1 MADRAEMFSLS
12 TFHSLSP
19 PGCRPA
25 HDISLEEFDDED
37 LSEITDDCGIG
48 LNYDSDPYEKDCLIL
63 EKNDFHH
70 PVCSFQDDFQEFEMI
85 DDEDDEEEE
94 EDADPDA
101 PPSPSASPPP
111 SPTLGTLKSRPTT
124 LNLTAPV
131 SQDSLNNNSNV
142 SPRKSSWQ
150 DSLRNPTSQGC
161 LSPNHSCL
169 EDGSHVTTT
178 CPGAP
183 DTTGSGN
190 GTPSNQPGHCGLHQ
204 SPGRPLL
211 YDFEGNRRERP
222 EYGSFGQHNS
232 SSGSEATEV
241 KPDVEESTLS
251 ELVPSVDDC
260 TSQCSDTEV
269 DHDLNGHTKR
279 RPCHSRPND
288 TYTVTTET
296 ADDPELENDGTSRC
310 LSSTAPLGN
319 DAETPLSDE
328 ELDKEFDI
336 DFISKDTY
344 DQTCKEDEASSYIE
358 FPCIEPA
365 ESISV
370 SSYVSSSRSDVLDA
384 MDEPRSM
391 RQGQPAANDTTSPS
405 SDPGIADMNAKR
417 YAESDRHSDDLSS
430 PGSDSDIE
438 GELEAAFACGPLAN
452 NMISSISE
460 TELDL
465 TSESSSGRSSH
476 LTNSI
481 EEASSPTSD
490 QELDQELDPEQDS
503 SVVGLKASL
512 LLGQSEPVKQEPS
525 PGLDPSPD
533 MLQLDDG
540 QALMGLQNVDDEQDY
555 EHQADP
561 DETLPPAIPCE
572 DSGSQQLLLKIEP
585 DHSLESFKRSF
596 YLPVSPKLMP
606 SVDDY
611 DGNSEGESESESEDE
626 LSENSDS
633 PWLLSNLVNRMI
645 SEGSY
650 PISCPEEC
658 LKRSASISDTI
669 SPSSD
674 LETDTFTEMDG
685 CNSQKQKSE
694 EKSQEVTSEK
704 SEKRLVEEKER
715 EASYVSD
722 EGQKES
728 KRTDTCLY
736 MSNPTY
742 ANATPVF
749 TERFDTRTKDY
760 ETEDFSSQN
769 SLKNK
774 QKEEEEEPNNDLVM
788 ERMKELESPS
798 LSESIISDKDEGRE
812 TRVDQISL
820 QRITEVKNSLTLDLP
835 TAQTNHC
842 FSLTYSTDNDED
854 EQDTSPFLE
863 DLHKVPSPYGNET
876 YLDSSPPI
884 DESVRELRNSTSNRP
899 IDDSLA
905 YDSMKYTL
913 VVDENTTLELVSLKR
928 CTSVLSE
935 DSDGLSTICDEE
947 VVDEDED
954 IYGQG
959 QTESGMRPD
968 LLLSSSE
975 EDSSPEADLPFSKKF
990 LNVFVNSASR
1000 SSSTESFGL
1009 FSCTINGEE
1018 RDQTHRAV
1026 FRFIPRHADELEL
1039 DVDDPLFIE
1048 EEEDDYWYRG
1058 YNMRTGAR
1066 GIFPAYYAHEVV
1078 GQTKDL
1084 MAMKRNPAWMES
1096 FRVQFLGSVEVP
1108 YHQGNGILC
1117 AAMQKIAMARKRT
1130 VHLHPPSI
1138 CELEI
1143 SLQGVKLVMSLDDE
1157 YDFSGEFDRCS
1168 HFFQMKNIS
1177 FCGCHPKN
1185 NCYFG
1190 FITKHPMLNRFACHV
1205 FVSQDSMRH
1214 VAECVG
1220 RAFQEY
1226 YQEHLEYACPT
1237 EDIYLE

>member
-70 PVCSFQDDFQEFEMI
+70 PVSSFQDDFQEFEMI
-85 DDEDDEEEE
+85 DDEDDEE

-124 LNLTAPV
+124 LNLTA
-131 SQDSLNNNSNV
+131 SQDSLNNNSNM
-142 SPRKSSWQ
+142 SSRKSSWQ

-169 EDGSHVTTT
+169 EDGSHATTT
-178 CPGAP
+178 CSGAP
-183 DTTGSGN
+183 DTTGSAN
-190 GTPSNQPGHCGLHQ
+190 GTPSNPPGHCGLHQ

-211 YDFEGNRRERP
+211 YDFEGNRKERP

-241 KPDVEESTLS
+241 KADVEESTLS
-251 ELVPSVDDC
+251 ELVPTVEDC

-269 DHDLNGHTKR
+269 DHDLNGHTKHR
-279 RPCHSRPND
+279 LCHSRPSD

-296 ADDPELENDGTSRC
+296 AYDPELENDGTSRC

-344 DQTCKEDEASSYIE
+344 DQTCKEDEASSYVE

-365 ESISV
+365 ECISV
-370 SSYVSSSRSDVLDA
+370 SSYMSSSRSDVLDA
-384 MDEPRSM
+384 MDEPRNM
-391 RQGQPAANDTTSPS
+391 HQGQPAANDTTSPS
-405 SDPGIADMNAKR
+405 SDPGIADMNTKR

-438 GELEAAFACGPLAN
+438 GELEAAFACGPLAS

-503 SVVGLKASL
+503 GIIGLKASL
-512 LLGQSEPVKQEPS
+512 LLVQSEPVKQEPS
-525 PGLDPSPD
+525 PGLDPSPG

-540 QALMGLQNVDDEQDY
+540 QALMGLQNVDDEQGY

-596 YLPVSPKLMP
+596 YLPVGPKLMP

-611 DGNSEGESESESEDE
+611 DGNSEGESDSESEDE

-674 LETDTFTEMDG
+674 LEIDTFTETDG
-685 CNSQKQKSE
+685 CNSQEQKLE
-694 EKSQEVTSEK
+694 EKSQKVTSEK
-704 SEKRLVEEKER
+704 LEKRLHEEKER
-715 EASYVSD
+715 EASYLSE

-728 KRTDTCLY
+728 KRMDTCLY
-736 MSNPTY
+736 MSSPTY
-742 ANATPVF
+742 GNASPVF
-749 TERFDTRTKDY
+749 TERFDMGIKNY
-760 ETEDFSSQN
+760 ESEHFPSQN

-774 QKEEEEEPNNDLVM
+774 QKEEEEEEPNNDLVM

-812 TRVDQISL
+812 IRVDQITL

-863 DLHKVPSPYGNET
+863 DLQKVPSPYENET

-884 DESVRELRNSTSNRP
+884 DESVLRNTTSNRP

-959 QTESGMRPD
+959 QMERGMRPD

-990 LNVFVNSASR
+990 LNVFVNRASR

-1039 DVDDPLFIE
+1039 DVDDPLFVE

-1084 MAMKRNPAWMES
+1084 MTMKRNPAWMES

>member
-1 MADRAEMFSLS
+1 MICFMSIANNGRTFVFIICLS
-12 TFHSLSP
+12 V
-19 PGCRPA
+19 CRPA

-150 DSLRNPTSQGC
+150 DSLRNPTSQGNCC
-161 LSPNHSCL
+161 L
-169 EDGSHVTTT
+169 
-178 CPGAP
+178 
-183 DTTGSGN
+183 
-190 GTPSNQPGHCGLHQ
+190 
-204 SPGRPLL
+204 
-211 YDFEGNRRERP
+211 
-222 EYGSFGQHNS
+222 
-232 SSGSEATEV
+232 
-241 KPDVEESTLS
+241 
-251 ELVPSVDDC
+251 
-260 TSQCSDTEV
+260 
-269 DHDLNGHTKR
+269 
-279 RPCHSRPND
+279 
-288 TYTVTTET
+288 
-296 ADDPELENDGTSRC
+296 
-310 LSSTAPLGN
+310 
-319 DAETPLSDE
+319 
-328 ELDKEFDI
+328 
-336 DFISKDTY
+336 
-344 DQTCKEDEASSYIE
+344 YI
-358 FPCIEPA
+358 C
-365 ESISV
+365 
-370 SSYVSSSRSDVLDA
+370 
-384 MDEPRSM
+384 
-391 RQGQPAANDTTSPS
+391 
-405 SDPGIADMNAKR
+405 DPG
-417 YAESDRHSDDLSS
+417 
-430 PGSDSDIE
+430 
-438 GELEAAFACGPLAN
+438 
-452 NMISSISE
+452 
-460 TELDL
+460 
-465 TSESSSGRSSH
+465 
-476 LTNSI
+476 
-481 EEASSPTSD
+481 
-490 QELDQELDPEQDS
+490 
-503 SVVGLKASL
+503 
-512 LLGQSEPVKQEPS
+512 
-525 PGLDPSPD
+525 
-533 MLQLDDG
+533 
-540 QALMGLQNVDDEQDY
+540 
-555 EHQADP
+555 
-561 DETLPPAIPCE
+561 
-572 DSGSQQLLLKIEP
+572 
-585 DHSLESFKRSF
+585 
-596 YLPVSPKLMP
+596 
-606 SVDDY
+606 
-611 DGNSEGESESESEDE
+611 
-626 LSENSDS
+626 
-633 PWLLSNLVNRMI
+633 
-645 SEGSY
+645 
-650 PISCPEEC
+650 
-658 LKRSASISDTI
+658 
-669 SPSSD
+669 
-674 LETDTFTEMDG
+674 
-685 CNSQKQKSE
+685 
-694 EKSQEVTSEK
+694 
-704 SEKRLVEEKER
+704 
-715 EASYVSD
+715 
-722 EGQKES
+722 
-728 KRTDTCLY
+728 
-736 MSNPTY
+736 
-742 ANATPVF
+742 
-749 TERFDTRTKDY
+749 
-760 ETEDFSSQN
+760 
-769 SLKNK
+769 
-774 QKEEEEEPNNDLVM
+774 
-788 ERMKELESPS
+788 
-798 LSESIISDKDEGRE
+798 
-812 TRVDQISL
+812 
-820 QRITEVKNSLTLDLP
+820 
-835 TAQTNHC
+835 TNHC

-1078 GQTKDL
+1078 
-1084 MAMKRNPAWMES
+1084 AMKRNPAWMES

>member
-1 MADRAEMFSLS
+1 M
-12 TFHSLSP
+12 
-19 PGCRPA
+19 
-25 HDISLEEFDDED
+25 
-37 LSEITDDCGIG
+37 
-48 LNYDSDPYEKDCLIL
+48 
-63 EKNDFHH
+63 
-70 PVCSFQDDFQEFEMI
+70 
-85 DDEDDEEEE
+85 
-94 EDADPDA
+94 
-101 PPSPSASPPP
+101 
-111 SPTLGTLKSRPTT
+111 
-124 LNLTAPV
+124 
-131 SQDSLNNNSNV
+131 
-142 SPRKSSWQ
+142 
-150 DSLRNPTSQGC
+150 
-161 LSPNHSCL
+161 
-169 EDGSHVTTT
+169 
-178 CPGAP
+178 
-183 DTTGSGN
+183 
-190 GTPSNQPGHCGLHQ
+190 
-204 SPGRPLL
+204 
-211 YDFEGNRRERP
+211 
-222 EYGSFGQHNS
+222 
-232 SSGSEATEV
+232 

-269 DHDLNGHTKR
+269 DHDLNGHAKR
-279 RPCHSRPND
+279 RPCCSRPND

-336 DFISKDTY
+336 DFMSKESY
-344 DQTCKEDEASSYIE
+344 EQTCKDAEGSSYIE
-358 FPCIEPA
+358 FPCIEPT

-384 MDEPRSM
+384 MDEPRNM
-391 RQGQPAANDTTSPS
+391 HQGQAAAENDTSPS

-417 YAESDRHSDDLSS
+417 YTESDCHSDDLSS

-438 GELEAAFACGPLAN
+438 GELEEAFACGGPLAS

-490 QELDQELDPEQDS
+490 QELDQELDTEQDS
-503 SVVGLKASL
+503 GIVGLKASL
-512 LLGQSEPVKQEPS
+512 LLGQPDPVKQDPL
-525 PGLDPSPD
+525 PGLDPSSD

-540 QALMGLQNVDDEQDY
+540 QALMGLQNVDDEQGY

-572 DSGSQQLLLKIEP
+572 DSSSQQLLLKIEP

-596 YLPVSPKLMP
+596 YLPVGPKLMP

-611 DGNSEGESESESEDE
+611 DGNSEGDSESESEDE

-658 LKRSASISDTI
+658 FKRSASISDTI

-674 LETDTFTEMDG
+674 LETDAFNETDG
-685 CNSQKQKSE
+685 CNFQKQKSE
-694 EKSQEVTSEK
+694 EKSQEVK
-704 SEKRLVEEKER
+704 SERSEARVVEEKER
-715 EASYVSD
+715 EASCEFE

-728 KRTDTCLY
+728 KRTDSCLY

-742 ANATPVF
+742 GTVTPVF
-749 TERFDTRTKDY
+749 NERFDMRTNNF
-760 ETEDFSSQN
+760 EAEDFPCQN

-774 QKEEEEEPNNDLVM
+774 QKDEEEEPNNDLMM
-788 ERMKELESPS
+788 ERMKELDSPS
-798 LSESIISDKDEGRE
+798 LSESILSDKDEGRE
-812 TRVDQISL
+812 TKVDQLTL

-854 EQDTSPFLE
+854 EQDISPFLD
-863 DLHKVPSPYGNET
+863 DLHKLPSPYGNET

-884 DESVRELRNSTSNRP
+884 DESVRELRNGTSDRP

-935 DSDGLSTICDEE
+935 DSDGLSTICDED
-947 VVDEDED
+947 VADEDDD
-954 IYGQG
+954 IYGRG
-959 QTESGMRPD
+959 QMVRGMRPN

-990 LNVFVNSASR
+990 LNVFVNGTSR
-1000 SSSTESFGL
+1000 SSSE
-1009 FSCTINGEE
+1009 
-1018 RDQTHRAV
+1018 
-1026 FRFIPRHADELEL
+1026 
-1039 DVDDPLFIE
+1039 
-1048 EEEDDYWYRG
+1048 
-1058 YNMRTGAR
+1058 
-1066 GIFPAYYAHEVV
+1066 
-1078 GQTKDL
+1078 
-1084 MAMKRNPAWMES
+1084 
-1096 FRVQFLGSVEVP
+1096 
-1108 YHQGNGILC
+1108 
-1117 AAMQKIAMARKRT
+1117 
-1130 VHLHPPSI
+1130 
-1138 CELEI
+1138 
-1143 SLQGVKLVMSLDDE
+1143 
-1157 YDFSGEFDRCS
+1157 
-1168 HFFQMKNIS
+1168 
-1177 FCGCHPKN
+1177 
-1185 NCYFG
+1185 
-1190 FITKHPMLNRFACHV
+1190 
-1205 FVSQDSMRH
+1205 
-1214 VAECVG
+1214 
-1220 RAFQEY
+1220 
-1226 YQEHLEYACPT
+1226 
-1237 EDIYLE
+1237 

>member
-1 MADRAEMFSLS
+1 
-12 TFHSLSP
+12 
-19 PGCRPA
+19 
-25 HDISLEEFDDED
+25 
-37 LSEITDDCGIG
+37 
-48 LNYDSDPYEKDCLIL
+48 
-63 EKNDFHH
+63 
-70 PVCSFQDDFQEFEMI
+70 MI

-101 PPSPSASPPP
+101 PPSPSESPPP

-124 LNLTAPV
+124 LNLTEAV

-142 SPRKSSWQ
+142 SPRKASWQ
-150 DSLRNPTSQGC
+150 DSLQNPTSQGC
-161 LSPNHSCL
+161 FSPNHSCL
-169 EDGSHVTTT
+169 EDGSHVTIT
-178 CPGAP
+178 CLGAP
-183 DTTGSGN
+183 DTTGSTN
-190 GTPSNQPGHCGLHQ
+190 GTPSNPPGHCGLHQ

-211 YDFEGNRRERP
+211 YDFEGNRREQP

-232 SSGSEATEV
+232 SSGSEVNVV

-269 DHDLNGHTKR
+269 DHDLNGHAKR
-279 RPCHSRPND
+279 RPCRSRPND

-328 ELDKEFDI
+328 DLDKEFDI
-336 DFISKDTY
+336 DFMSNDTY
-344 DQTCKEDEASSYIE
+344 DQTCKEAEASSYIE
-358 FPCIEPA
+358 FPCIEQA

-384 MDEPRSM
+384 MDEPRNM
-391 RQGQPAANDTTSPS
+391 HLGQPAAANDTTSPS

-438 GELEAAFACGPLAN
+438 GELEAAFACDPLAS

-503 SVVGLKASL
+503 GIVGLKASL
-512 LLGQSEPVKQEPS
+512 LLGQPDPIKQEPS

-540 QALMGLQNVDDEQDY
+540 QALMGLQNVDDEQVY

-561 DETLPPAIPCE
+561 DETLPPAVPCE

-585 DHSLESFKRSF
+585 DHSLESFKPSF
-596 YLPVSPKLMP
+596 YLPIGPKLMP
-606 SVDDY
+606 SVDEY

-658 LKRSASISDTI
+658 LKHSASISDTI

-674 LETDTFTEMDG
+674 LETDTFNEMDC

-694 EKSQEVTSEK
+694 EKSKGVPSEK
-704 SEKRLVEEKER
+704 SEMRLNEEKES
-715 EASYVSD
+715 EASYVSE
-722 EGQKES
+722 EGLKES
-728 KRTDTCLY
+728 KRTDSCLY
-736 MSNPTY
+736 MSKHIY
-742 ANATPVF
+742 GNATPVF
-749 TERFDTRTKDY
+749 TEGFETRAKNY
-760 ETEDFSSQN
+760 ESEDFPSQN

-774 QKEEEEEPNNDLVM
+774 KKEEEEEPNNDLMM

-812 TRVDQISL
+812 TRVNQLTL
-820 QRITEVKNSLTLDLP
+820 QRITEVKNSLTLDIP
-835 TAQTNHC
+835 TSQTNHC
-842 FSLTYSTDNDED
+842 FSLTYSTDNDEN

-863 DLHKVPSPYGNET
+863 DLHTVPSPFENEA

-884 DESVRELRNSTSNRP
+884 DESVRELRNTTSDRP

-959 QTESGMRPD
+959 QMVGGMRPD

-990 LNVFVNSASR
+990 LNVFVNSTSR

-1039 DVDDPLFIE
+1039 DVDDPLFVE

-1084 MAMKRNPAWMES
+1084 CVSIAMKRNPAWMES

-1157 YDFSGEFDRCS
+1157 YDLSGEFDRCS

-1205 FVSQDSMRH
+1205 FVSQDAMRH

>member
-85 DDEDDEEEE
+85 DDEDDDDEE
-94 EDADPDA
+94 ADPDA
-101 PPSPSASPPP
+101 LSSLSASPPP
-111 SPTLGTLKSRPTT
+111 SPTLDTLKSRPTT
-124 LNLTAPV
+124 LNLTVPV
-131 SQDSLNNNSNV
+131 SQDSLNNNSKAP
-142 SPRKSSWQ
+142 SRKSSWQ
-150 DSLRNPTSQGC
+150 DSLRNLTSQGC

-169 EDGSHVTTT
+169 EDGSHVTAI

-183 DTTGSGN
+183 GTTGSAK
-190 GTPSNQPGHCGLHQ
+190 GTPSNPPGQCGLHQ

-222 EYGSFGQHNS
+222 EYGSFCQHNS
-232 SSGSEATEV
+232 SGGSEVTEV
-241 KPDVEESTLS
+241 KPDTEDTTLS
-251 ELVPSVDDC
+251 ELVPSTDDC

-269 DHDLNGHTKR
+269 DHDLNGHGKR
-279 RPCHSRPND
+279 QTCCSRPTND
-288 TYTVTTET
+288 TYTVNSET

-310 LSSTAPLGN
+310 FSSTAPLGN
-319 DAETPLSDE
+319 EAETPLSDE

-336 DFISKDTY
+336 DFMGKEYY
-344 DQTCKEDEASSYIE
+344 DQTCMDAEGYVE
-358 FPCIEPA
+358 FPCIEPI
-365 ESISV
+365 ELVSV
-370 SSYVSSSRSDVLDA
+370 SSYVSSSRSDILDA
-384 MDEPRSM
+384 VDEPRDM
-391 RQGQPAANDTTSPS
+391 LQARPVAAPDAADDTTSPS
-405 SDPGIADMNAKR
+405 SDPGIADMNAKH
-417 YAESDRHSDDLSS
+417 YTESDRHSDDLSS

-438 GELEAAFACGPLAN
+438 GEIEAAFACDGPLAS

-490 QELDQELDPEQDS
+490 PELDQELDTKQDS
-503 SVVGLKASL
+503 GIIGLKASL
-512 LLGQSEPVKQEPS
+512 LLGHPEPIKQDYS
-525 PGLDPSPD
+525 PALDPSP
-533 MLQLDDG
+533 LDDG
-540 QALMGLQNVDDEQDY
+540 QALIGLQNVDDEQVY

-561 DETLPPAIPCE
+561 DETLPPAILCE
-572 DSGSQQLLLKIEP
+572 DSSSQQLLLKIEP

-596 YLPVSPKLMP
+596 YLPVGPKLMP

-611 DGNSEGESESESEDE
+611 DGNSEGDSDSESEDE

-633 PWLLSNLVNRMI
+633 PWLLSNLVNRLI

-650 PISCPEEC
+650 PINCPEDC
-658 LKRSASISDTI
+658 FKSSTSISDTI

-674 LETDTFTEMDG
+674 LETDAFNETDG
-685 CNSQKQKSE
+685 C
-694 EKSQEVTSEK
+694 K
-704 SEKRLVEEKER
+704 SEKLEDLTFERAKVTEDKEKEK
-715 EASYVSD
+715 EAFCMD
-722 EGQKES
+722 G
-728 KRTDTCLY
+728 KRTDSCLY
-736 MSNPTY
+736 MSNLK
-742 ANATPVF
+742 N
-749 TERFDTRTKDY
+749 Y
-760 ETEDFSSQN
+760 ESEELASKQSS
-769 SLKNK
+769 KNK
-774 QKEEEEEPNNDLVM
+774 QKEEEERPNNDLMM
-788 ERMKELESPS
+788 ERMKELDSPS
-798 LSESIISDKDEGRE
+798 LSESITSDKDEGRE
-812 TRVDQISL
+812 TSVDELSL

-842 FSLTYSTDNDED
+842 FSLTYSTDNDE
-854 EQDTSPFLE
+854 QDTSPFRE

-884 DESVRELRNSTSNRP
+884 DESVRELRNVTSEHVHGRP
-899 IDDSLA
+899 VDDSLA

-947 VVDEDED
+947 AVDEDE
-954 IYGQG
+954 YFYRRGQIVG
-959 QTESGMRPD
+959 GMRPN

-975 EDSSPEADLPFSKKF
+975 EDSSPEADMPFSKKF
-990 LNVFVNSASR
+990 LNVFVNGTSR

-1039 DVDDPLFIE
+1039 DVDDPLFVE
-1048 EEEDDYWYRG
+1048 EEEDDYWYCG

-1078 GQTKDL
+1078 CQTKD
-1084 MAMKRNPAWMES
+1084 MMTMKRNTAWMES

>member
-1 MADRAEMFSLS
+1 M
-12 TFHSLSP
+12 
-19 PGCRPA
+19 
-25 HDISLEEFDDED
+25 
-37 LSEITDDCGIG
+37 
-48 LNYDSDPYEKDCLIL
+48 
-63 EKNDFHH
+63 
-70 PVCSFQDDFQEFEMI
+70 
-85 DDEDDEEEE
+85 
-94 EDADPDA
+94 
-101 PPSPSASPPP
+101 
-111 SPTLGTLKSRPTT
+111 
-124 LNLTAPV
+124 
-131 SQDSLNNNSNV
+131 
-142 SPRKSSWQ
+142 
-150 DSLRNPTSQGC
+150 
-161 LSPNHSCL
+161 
-169 EDGSHVTTT
+169 
-178 CPGAP
+178 
-183 DTTGSGN
+183 
-190 GTPSNQPGHCGLHQ
+190 
-204 SPGRPLL
+204 
-211 YDFEGNRRERP
+211 
-222 EYGSFGQHNS
+222 
-232 SSGSEATEV
+232 

-269 DHDLNGHTKR
+269 DHDLNGHSTL
-279 RPCHSRPND
+279 RPCRSRPND
-288 TYTVTTET
+288 TYTVTET
-296 ADDPELENDGTSRC
+296 ADDLELETDGTSRC

-344 DQTCKEDEASSYIE
+344 DQTCKEDKASSYIE

-365 ESISV
+365 DSISV
-370 SSYVSSSRSDVLDA
+370 SSYVSSSRSGVLDA
-384 MDEPRSM
+384 MDEPRNM
-391 RQGQPAANDTTSPS
+391 RQGQPAAANDTTSPS
-405 SDPGIADMNAKR
+405 SDPGIADMNGKR

-438 GELEAAFACGPLAN
+438 GELEAAFACGPVAS

-481 EEASSPTSD
+481 EEASSPPSD
-490 QELDQELDPEQDS
+490 QELDHELDPEQDS
-503 SVVGLKASL
+503 GILGLKASL
-512 LLGQSEPVKQEPS
+512 LLGQLEPIKQEPS
-525 PGLDPSPD
+525 PGLDCSPD

-540 QALMGLQNVDDEQDY
+540 QALMGLQNVDDEQGY
-555 EHQADP
+555 EHHADP
-561 DETLPPAIPCE
+561 DETLPPAVPCE

-596 YLPVSPKLMP
+596 YLPVGPKLIP
-606 SVDDY
+606 SADDY

-674 LETDTFTEMDG
+674 LETDIFNEMDG
-685 CNSQKQKSE
+685 CDSQKQKSE
-694 EKSQEVTSEK
+694 EKSLEVTFEK
-704 SEKRLVEEKER
+704 SEKRLDEEKER
-715 EASYVSD
+715 EASYVFE
-722 EGQKES
+722 EGQKKS
-728 KRTDTCLY
+728 KRTDACLY

-742 ANATPVF
+742 GNATPVF
-749 TERFDTRTKDY
+749 TERFDMMTNNY
-760 ETEDFSSQN
+760 ELEDFPSQN
-769 SLKNK
+769 PSQLKNK
-774 QKEEEEEPNNDLVM
+774 QKEEEEEPNNDLMM

-812 TRVDQISL
+812 TRVDQITL

-884 DESVRELRNSTSNRP
+884 DESVREFRNTTSNRP

-935 DSDGLSTICDEE
+935 DSDGLSTICDDE
-947 VVDEDED
+947 VVDED

-959 QTESGMRPD
+959 QMERGMRPGF
-968 LLLSSSE
+968 LLSSSE

-990 LNVFVNSASR
+990 LNVFVNSTSR
-1000 SSSTESFGL
+1000 SSSKWNVSL
-1009 FSCTINGEE
+1009 CTIYLW
-1018 RDQTHRAV
+1018 D
-1026 FRFIPRHADELEL
+1026 
-1039 DVDDPLFIE
+1039 
-1048 EEEDDYWYRG
+1048 
-1058 YNMRTGAR
+1058 
-1066 GIFPAYYAHEVV
+1066 
-1078 GQTKDL
+1078 
-1084 MAMKRNPAWMES
+1084 S
-1096 FRVQFLGSVEVP
+1096 S
-1108 YHQGNGILC
+1108 
-1117 AAMQKIAMARKRT
+1117 
-1130 VHLHPPSI
+1130 
-1138 CELEI
+1138 
-1143 SLQGVKLVMSLDDE
+1143 
-1157 YDFSGEFDRCS
+1157 
-1168 HFFQMKNIS
+1168 
-1177 FCGCHPKN
+1177 PKN
-1185 NCYFG
+1185 ENAVIIHSPSFHS
-1190 FITKHPMLNRFACHV
+1190 KPVHK
-1205 FVSQDSMRH
+1205 MRCFEKS
-1214 VAECVG
+1214 VQ
-1220 RAFQEY
+1220 AFF
-1226 YQEHLEYACPT
+1226 CPHK
-1237 EDIYLE
+1237 ESGPH

>member
-1 MADRAEMFSLS
+1 
-12 TFHSLSP
+12 
-19 PGCRPA
+19 
-25 HDISLEEFDDED
+25 
-37 LSEITDDCGIG
+37 
-48 LNYDSDPYEKDCLIL
+48 
-63 EKNDFHH
+63 
-70 PVCSFQDDFQEFEMI
+70 
-85 DDEDDEEEE
+85 
-94 EDADPDA
+94 
-101 PPSPSASPPP
+101 
-111 SPTLGTLKSRPTT
+111 
-124 LNLTAPV
+124 
-131 SQDSLNNNSNV
+131 
-142 SPRKSSWQ
+142 
-150 DSLRNPTSQGC
+150 
-161 LSPNHSCL
+161 
-169 EDGSHVTTT
+169 DGSHVTTT

-183 DTTGSGN
+183 DTTGSTK
-190 GTPSNQPGHCGLHQ
+190 GTPSNPPGHCGLHQ

-222 EYGSFGQHNS
+222 EYVPPPISFLSSKPGSFGQHNS

-269 DHDLNGHTKR
+269 DHDLNGHAKR
-279 RPCHSRPND
+279 RPCRSRPND

-296 ADDPELENDGTSRC
+296 ADDPEQENDGTSRC

-336 DFISKDTY
+336 DFMSKDTY
-344 DQTCKEDEASSYIE
+344 DQTCKDAEASSYVE
-358 FPCIEPA
+358 FPCIEPT

-370 SSYVSSSRSDVLDA
+370 SSYVSSSRSDVLEA
-384 MDEPRSM
+384 MDEPRNM
-391 RQGQPAANDTTSPS
+391 HQGQAAAANDTTSPS

-438 GELEAAFACGPLAN
+438 GELEAAFACGPLAS

-490 QELDQELDPEQDS
+490 QELEQELDPEQDS
-503 SVVGLKASL
+503 GIVGIKASL
-512 LLGQSEPVKQEPS
+512 LLGQPEPIKQEPS
-525 PGLDPSPD
+525 PVLDPSPD
-533 MLQLDDG
+533 IVQLDDG
-540 QALMGLQNVDDEQDY
+540 QALMGLQNVDDEQGY

-596 YLPVSPKLMP
+596 YLPVGPKLMP
-606 SVDDY
+606 SMDDY

-674 LETDTFTEMDG
+674 LETDTFNETDA
-685 CNSQKQKSE
+685 CSSQKEKSE
-694 EKSQEVTSEK
+694 EKSQMD
-704 SEKRLVEEKER
+704 EEKET
-715 EASYVSD
+715 EASYAS
-722 EGQKES
+722 EEEQKVS
-728 KRTDTCLY
+728 KRTDSCLY

-742 ANATPVF
+742 GNVTP
-749 TERFDTRTKDY
+749 ERLDTRMKNY
-760 ETEDFSSQN
+760 ESEDFPSQN

-774 QKEEEEEPNNDLVM
+774 KKEEEEEPNNDLMM
-788 ERMKELESPS
+788 ERMKELD
-798 LSESIISDKDEGRE
+798 IISDKDEGRE
-812 TRVDQISL
+812 TR
-820 QRITEVKNSLTLDLP
+820 RITEVKNSLTLDLP

-854 EQDTSPFLE
+854 EQETSPFLD

-884 DESVRELRNSTSNRP
+884 DESVRELRNTTAERP
-899 IDDSLA
+899 VDDSLA

-913 VVDENTTLELVSLKR
+913 VVDENTTLELVSMKR

-947 VVDEDED
+947 VADEDED
-954 IYGQG
+954 IYRQG
-959 QTESGMRPD
+959 QMERGMRPN

-990 LNVFVNSASR
+990 LNVFVNSTSR
-1000 SSSTESFGL
+1000 
-1009 FSCTINGEE
+1009 
-1018 RDQTHRAV
+1018 
-1026 FRFIPRHADELEL
+1026 
-1039 DVDDPLFIE
+1039 
-1048 EEEDDYWYRG
+1048 
-1058 YNMRTGAR
+1058 
-1066 GIFPAYYAHEVV
+1066 
-1078 GQTKDL
+1078 
-1084 MAMKRNPAWMES
+1084 
-1096 FRVQFLGSVEVP
+1096 
-1108 YHQGNGILC
+1108 
-1117 AAMQKIAMARKRT
+1117 
-1130 VHLHPPSI
+1130 
-1138 CELEI
+1138 
-1143 SLQGVKLVMSLDDE
+1143 
-1157 YDFSGEFDRCS
+1157 
-1168 HFFQMKNIS
+1168 
-1177 FCGCHPKN
+1177 
-1185 NCYFG
+1185 
-1190 FITKHPMLNRFACHV
+1190 
-1205 FVSQDSMRH
+1205 
-1214 VAECVG
+1214 
-1220 RAFQEY
+1220 
-1226 YQEHLEYACPT
+1226 
-1237 EDIYLE
+1237 